1 MNAATDS
8 AHAEMLRGKLLDEL
22 GLARKTQGLTQT
34 ELAQRIGV
42 NRMTV
47 ARAEADG
54 ADPLLSTFLAMA
66 QALGRQVRVTGAGE
80 AGAAPLPRDLVHRG
94 LSRNRTQHHPDWRD
108 RQREKA
114 LAQSWEAVNRDE
126 GVGLSP
132 ILPSLVPGCT
142 QEQATA
148 CATVIQ
154 WLGSDVG
161 FDFLQR
167 ALERA
172 GYSLIDKKES
182 RK

>member
-1 MNAATDS
+1 MNAAGDD
-8 AHAEMLRGKLLDEL
+8 ARGGLLRGKLLNEL
-22 GLARKTQGLTQT
+22 ELARKTQGLTQA

-47 ARAEADG
+47 ARAEAED

-66 QALGRQVRVTGAGE
+66 LALGREVRVAGD
-80 AGAAPLPRDLVHRG
+80 ATVAPLPRDLVHRG
-94 LSRNRTQHHPDWRD
+94 LSHNRTQHHTDWRD

-132 ILPSLVPGCT
+132 ILASLVPGCT

-167 ALERA
+167 ALDRA
-172 GYSLIDKKES
+172 GYSLIDKKET